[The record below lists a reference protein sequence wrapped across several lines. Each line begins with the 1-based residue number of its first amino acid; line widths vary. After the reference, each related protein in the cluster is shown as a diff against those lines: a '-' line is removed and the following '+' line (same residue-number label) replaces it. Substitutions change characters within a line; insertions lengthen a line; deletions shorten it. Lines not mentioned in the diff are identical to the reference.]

1 MISCHTAAT
10 RRSTRTSTEC
20 SFPVRLA
27 ASLLVFSAVFMIC
40 ELTGRLPSTRRT
52 ASYLVPPPWISLWA
66 VRIFKGLSRLT
77 ALITHHREWHIS
89 NIALSVHLSFLNCL
103 WFKWIHLFGLIWVTE
118 TESFLF
124 AQVACFL
131 PGIMITPSTCGMFW
145 KELGCL
151 FCLAM
156 RTVSADSE
164 CHLTARLFARHPG
177 TAPYGCVGD
186 FLVLSHL

>member
-40 ELTGRLPSTRRT
+40 ELTGRLQSTRRT

-66 VRIFKGLSRLT
+66 VRMFSLT
-77 ALITHHREWHIS
+77 SPHHREWNIS
-89 NIALSVHLSFLNCL
+89 NIAFSVHLSFLNCL
-103 WFKWIHLFGLIWVTE
+103 WFKFIHLFGLIWVTE
-118 TESFLF
+118 TESVVF

-131 PGIMITPSTCGMFW
+131 LGIMITPSTCGMFW

-151 FCLAM
+151 FCLAT

-164 CHLTARLFARHPG
+164 CHLTARLSARHPG